1 MLNKAEVIHMDDIF
15 KKRLY
20 KMLMAGTISEQAM
33 DYMSRS
39 SDPELEDVYEILSE
53 SDFCR
58 GDERTPI

>member
-1 MLNKAEVIHMDDIF
+1 MDDIF